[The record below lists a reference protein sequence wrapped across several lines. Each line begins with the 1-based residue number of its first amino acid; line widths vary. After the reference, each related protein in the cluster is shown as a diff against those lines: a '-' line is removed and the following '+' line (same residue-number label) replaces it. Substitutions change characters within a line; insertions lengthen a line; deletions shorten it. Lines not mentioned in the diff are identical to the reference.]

1 MRNHIFYL
9 ISKYKLNARKDLG
22 QNFLIVPDI
31 IERNV
36 ERAEL
41 SDKDVVLEVGPGLG
55 VLTDALSK
63 RAGKVYTIEKDPR
76 LVEILQRE
84 YRWNNV
90 EVIHGDAL
98 KVPFP
103 EFTKIV
109 SNLPYQISSPITFR
123 FLEHEFEKAVLIYQL
138 EFAQRLVSRPGDKN
152 YSRLSLM
159 ILATAEAEIV
169 ERIGRG
175 AFWPKPKV
183 DSAVV
188 ILIPKPKGERIE
200 PNQHL
205 VRALF
210 QHRRSTVS
218 AALKKS
224 HHMLGLS
231 KEEFKSMRSVFEKVP
246 HAQKRVFHLWPLD
259 VLEIEEYLRKE
270 NVLSAKSG
278 RSYSGG
284 IPKRVT

>member
-1 MRNHIFYL
+1 MRDHLFYL
-9 ISKYKLNARKDLG
+9 ISKYNLNARKDLG

-41 SDKDVVLEVGPGLG
+41 SDSDIVLEVGPGLG

-63 RAGKVYTIEKDPR
+63 RAGKVYAIEKDPR

-84 YRWNNV
+84 YQWNNV
-90 EVIHGDAL
+90 EIIHGDAL

-123 FLEHEFEKAVLIYQL
+123 FLEHEFERAVLIYQL
-138 EFAQRLVSRPGDKN
+138 EFAQRLVARPGDKN

-175 AFWPKPKV
+175 AFWPKPQV

-188 ILIPKPKGERIE
+188 VLLPKPKGERIDL
-200 PNQHL
+200 NQDL

-231 KEEFKSMRSVFEKVP
+231 KEDAKRLRGVFEGVP
-246 HAQKRVFHLWPLD
+246 HSQKRVFHLWPEE
-259 VLEIEEYLRKE
+259 VAEIEDYLKRE
-270 NVLSAKSG
+270 NIL
-278 RSYSGG
+278 
-284 IPKRVT
+284 

>member
-1 MRNHIFYL
+1 MRERLFYL
-9 ISKYKLNARKDLG
+9 ISKYNLRANSDLG

-41 SDKDVVLEVGPGLG
+41 SERDRVLEIGPGLG
-55 VLTDALSK
+55 VLTDALAG
-63 RAGKVYTIEKDPR
+63 RAEKVYAIEKDSR
-76 LVEILQRE
+76 LVNILRRE
-84 YRWNNV
+84 YNWPNV
-90 EVIHGDAL
+90 EIIEGDAL

-103 EFTKIV
+103 EFNKIV

-123 FLEHEFEKAVLIYQL
+123 FLKYDFDRAVLIYQL
-138 EFAQRLVSRPGDKN
+138 EFAQRIVAKPGDRN

-159 ILATAEAEIV
+159 VQSKARAELV

-188 ILIPKPKGERIE
+188 VLEPKPSSERIE
-200 PNQHL
+200 LDENL

-210 QHRRSTVS
+210 QHRRSTVLS
-218 AALKKS
+218 ALKKS
-224 HHMLGLS
+224 HHMIGLT
-231 KEEFKSMRSVFEKVP
+231 KEEFKNVRESLSRMP
-246 HAQKRVFHLWPLD
+246 HAERRVFQLSPED
-259 VLEIEEYLRKE
+259 VREIEEFLRE
-270 NVLSAKSG
+270 EGL
-278 RSYSGG
+278 
-284 IPKRVT
+284 IPPASQGNP

>member
-1 MRNHIFYL
+1 MRERLFSL
-9 ISKYKLNARKDLG
+9 ISKYGLRANSDLG
-22 QNFLIVPDI
+22 QNFLIVDDI

-41 SDKDVVLEVGPGLG
+41 SGRDVVLEIGPGLG

-63 RAGKVYTIEKDPR
+63 CAGKVYAIEKDPR
-76 LVEILQRE
+76 LVEILRKE
-84 YRWNNV
+84 YNWSNV
-90 EVIHGDAL
+90 EIIEGDAL
-98 KVPFP
+98 KVDFP
-103 EFTKIV
+103 EFNKIV

-123 FLEHEFEKAVLIYQL
+123 FIRYGFERAVLIYQL
-138 EFAQRLVSRPGDKN
+138 EFAQRMVARPGDRN

-159 ILATAEAEIV
+159 VQAKAYVELV

-175 AFWPKPKV
+175 AFYPRPKV

-188 ILIPKPKGERIE
+188 VLEPKPKSEAIE
-200 PNQHL
+200 LNEDL

-210 QHRRSTVS
+210 QHRRSTVT

-231 KEEFKSMRSVFEKVP
+231 KAEFKNVKDVIASAPYAE
-246 HAQKRVFHLWPLD
+246 KRVFQLSPEE
-259 VLEIEEYLRKE
+259 VKEIEAYLKVNNIIR
-270 NVLSAKSG
+270 
-278 RSYSGG
+278 
-284 IPKRVT
+284 